1 MLIFTA
7 ENVTLSQNL
16 IHLLP
21 GDIVMVTPQDL
32 SSETI
37 ESFLKMQYYILTTN
51 MYALHP
57 NYKQDAENPFPAKQS
72 TRLKVQIIIKLTST
86 DLTNMDESYEL
97 ELKDHKA
104 TIKGKH

>member
-1 MLIFTA
+1 
-7 ENVTLSQNL
+7 
-16 IHLLP
+16 
-21 GDIVMVTPQDL
+21 MVTPQDM

-57 NYKQDAENPFPAKQS
+57 NYKQDGENPFPAKQS
-72 TRLKVQIIIKLTST
+72 TRPKVQIVIKLTST

-97 ELKDHKA
+97 ELKDHKV
-104 TIKGKH
+104 TIKGK